1 MKLKKFKPFI
11 YCTIAAVLFA
21 VLRIYDPYPVE
32 ILRLKGL
39 DYYQKT
45 QNIKKS
51 DLFTIIEIDES
62 SLEKYGQWPFKRD
75 ILAHYIEKAYYHGAG
90 LVVLPILFAEE
101 DRLGG
106 DKTFTDILY
115 SYPVVTAQSASLQ
128 GKGKLVKQNITTIGS
143 VNLNDW
149 LFDYPN
155 GIGPIE
161 TVGDYSKGVGMTVT
175 APELDGV
182 VRRMPLMIQVKDEV
196 YPTLPLE
203 ILRSLVDDR
212 SYQVKVDYAGVE
224 AIRLRNVGTFKTD
237 ENARIWINFD
247 TEFNKISLTDEDWTS
262 VKDTI
267 AVIALTAEGLS
278 NSVATPI
285 KISNGHELNLQVVET
300 LANEN
305 ALVRPVEATLYE
317 ILFTLVL
324 SLLLTLCALKFL
336 WVINSLLISVVVISL
351 PIYGFWLFS
360 NHNLLI
366 DFTYPIY
373 GTFLVFTLAI
383 FFRFIHEYKGKML
396 IKKQFEHYLA
406 PEIVRKLQKNPNMLK
421 LGGDTQDLTILFSD
435 IRGFTTIS
443 EQFKDNPQGL
453 TYLINRYLTP
463 MTRIVMESGGTI
475 DKYIGDALMAFWNA
489 PIPEDKTSHRIKA
502 IEVAI
507 KMQLEL
513 NNLNIQ
519 LIEEGK
525 KPLAIGI
532 GINTGRVVVGNMGS
546 DQRFDYTCLGDG
558 VNLAARLEGQT
569 KSYGVGILLGEETTK
584 LIGDKFK
591 FIELDKIAVKGKK
604 EGIKVYT
611 VIDGKFDYLQHDIFL
626 KLYKERKWL
635 EANKHLNKCIKINP
649 ILEYY
654 YNMMKERVADLKVND
669 PGKDWDQVY
678 RAKSK

>member
-1 MKLKKFKPFI
+1 MKLNKFKPFL
-11 YCTIAAVLFA
+11 YCAIAAILFA
-21 VLRIYDPYPVE
+21 TLRIYDPYPVE

-45 QNIKKS
+45 QNVKQS
-51 DLFTIIEIDES
+51 ELFTVVELDEA
-62 SLEKYGQWPFKRD
+62 SLEKHGQWPWRRD
-75 ILAHYIEKAYYHGAG
+75 ILAGYVEKAYLNGAG

-106 DKTFTDILY
+106 DDIFSDMLY
-115 SYPVVTAQSASLQ
+115 HYPVVTAQSASIQ
-128 GKGKLVKQNITTIGS
+128 GKGELVSQKITAIGS
-143 VNLNDW
+143 VELTDW
-149 LFDYPN
+149 LYDYPN

-161 TVGDYSKGVGMTVT
+161 SVGLNAQGVGMTVT

-203 ILRSLVDDR
+203 VLRVLIGDT
-212 SYQVKVDYAGVE
+212 SYQVKTDYAGVK
-224 AIRLRNVGTFKTD
+224 AIRIKNIGTFKTD
-237 ENARIWINFD
+237 ENARVWINYD
-247 TEFNKISLTDEDWTS
+247 TEFDKISVTSEDWS
-262 VKDTI
+262 KVKDRI
-267 AVIALTAEGLS
+267 VVIALTAEGLS

-285 KISNGHELNLQVVET
+285 KVSNGHELNMQVIET
-300 LANEN
+300 LANDN
-305 ALVRPVEATLYE
+305 ILSRPVEATLYE
-317 ILFTLVL
+317 IVFTLAL
-324 SLLLTLCALKFL
+324 SLVLTLCALNFL
-336 WVINSLLISVVVISL
+336 WVVNSILISTVIITL

-360 NHNLLI
+360 SRNLLY
-366 DFTYPIY
+366 DFTYPVYSI
-373 GTFLVFTLAI
+373 FIVFTLAI

-406 PEIVRKLQKNPNMLK
+406 PEIVKKLQKNPNMLK

-489 PIPEDKTSHRIKA
+489 PLPEDQITHRIKA

-513 NNLNIQ
+513 TTLNIQ
-519 LIEEGK
+519 LIKEDK
-525 KPLAIGI
+525 SPLAIGI

-569 KSYGVGILLGEETTK
+569 KAYGVGILLGQETVN
-584 LIGDKFK
+584 LIRNKFK

-604 EGIKVYT
+604 EGITVYT
-611 VIDGKFDYLQHDIFL
+611 VLTDQFNYMLHDMFL
-626 KLYKERKWL
+626 THYKNRDWL
-635 EANKHLNKCIKINP
+635 KAENTLNKSIKENTE
-649 ILEYY
+649 LEFY
-654 YNMMKERVADLKVND
+654 YNMMKDRVADLKSND
-669 PGKDWDQVY
+669 PGEDWDKVY
-678 RAKSK
+678 RAISK

>member
-1 MKLKKFKPFI
+1 MKLNKLKPFI
-11 YCTIAAVLFA
+11 YCTIAAVLFS

-39 DYYQKT
+39 DSYQKS
-45 QNIKKS
+45 QNIKTS

-62 SLEKYGQWPFKRD
+62 SLEKYGQWPWRRD
-75 ILAHYIEKAYYHGAG
+75 ILSHYIEKAYYHGAG

-115 SYPVVTAQSASLQ
+115 HYPVVTAQSAALQ
-128 GKGKLVKQNITTIGS
+128 GKGVLVKQNITTIGS
-143 VNLNDW
+143 VKLNDW

-161 TVGDYSKGVGMTVT
+161 SVGTFSKGVGMTVT

-203 ILRSLVDDR
+203 ILRTLVGDK
-212 SYQVKVDYAGVE
+212 SYQVKVDHAGVN
-224 AIRLRNVGTFKTD
+224 AIRLRNVGTFETD
-237 ENARIWINFD
+237 ENARVWINYD
-247 TEFNKISLTDEDWTS
+247 TEFNKISLTSEDWSS

-285 KISNGHELNLQVVET
+285 KVSNGHELNLQVVET

-305 ALVRPVEATLYE
+305 ILVRPVESTLYE

-324 SLLLTLCALKFL
+324 SLVLTLCALKFL
-336 WVINSLLISVVVISL
+336 WVINSLLISLVVVTL

-360 NHNLLI
+360 NYNLLY

-373 GTFLVFTLAI
+373 STFLVFTLAI

-406 PEIVRKLQKNPNMLK
+406 PEIVKKLQKNPNMLK

-463 MTRIVMESGGTI
+463 MTQIVMESGGTI

-546 DQRFDYTCLGDG
+546 EQRFDYTCLGDG

-611 VIDGKFDYLQHDIFL
+611 VIDGKFDYLQHDLFL
-626 KLYKERKWL
+626 KLYKDRKWL
-635 EANKHLNKCIKINP
+635 EANKLLNKCIKINP

-669 PGKDWDQVY
+669 PGEDWDQVY